1 MKPLLV
7 LIATFL
13 LALVVFKFFKGNCQ
27 TVKSG
32 NIALCCMLILTAI
45 GHFKFTQGMAMMLP
59 EFIPFRTELVYITG
73 VLEFV
78 LAIGFLFPK
87 YKYVIGVIFIA
98 FLVLSLP
105 FNIYAAVKQVNYET
119 ADYTGKGLAY
129 LWFRVPMQLF
139 LIVWTFYFSLKQS

>member
-7 LIATFL
+7 LIVTFL
-13 LALVVFKFFKGNCQ
+13 TALVVLKLLTGTWQ
-27 TVKSG
+27 TIKSG
-32 NIALCCMLILTAI
+32 NIALCCMLILTTI

-59 EFIPFRTELVYITG
+59 EFIPAKTELIYITG

-87 YKYVIGVIFIA
+87 YRYVIGAIFIA

-105 FNIYAAVKQVNYET
+105 ANIYAAVKQVNYET
-119 ADYTGKGLAY
+119 ADYTGKRLVY

-139 LIVWTFYFSLKQS
+139 LIVWTFYFSVKQS

>member
-13 LALVVFKFFKGNCQ
+13 LALVVLKFFKGNWQ

-32 NIALCCMLILTAI
+32 NIALCCMLILTTI
-45 GHFKFTQGMAMMLP
+45 GHFKFTQGMAMMIP
-59 EFIPFRTELVYITG
+59 DFIPARTELVYSTG
-73 VLEFV
+73 ALEFV

-87 YKYVIGVIFIA
+87 YRYSIGVIFIA

-105 FNIYAAVKQVNYET
+105 ANIYAAVKHVNYET

-139 LIVWTFYFSLKQS
+139 LIAWIFYFSVKKG